1 MKQYLNTAIDSVQYA
16 KTQFLNTFV
25 NEEVIR
31 EPLQLFV
38 NAQAQFA
45 RQMVHASDVFIDSAT
60 KYDFAGAFEKAFKP
74 FKSVV

>member
-38 NAQAQFA
+38 DAQAQFA

-74 FKSVV
+74 FKSAV

>member
-1 MKQYLNTAIDSVQYA
+1 MKAYLNTAIDSVQYA

-38 NAQAQFA
+38 DAQAQFA

-74 FKSVV
+74 FKSAV

>member
-38 NAQAQFA
+38 DAQAQFA

>member
-25 NEEVIR
+25 NEEIIR

-38 NAQAQFA
+38 DAQAQFA

>member
-1 MKQYLNTAIDSVQYA
+1 MKAYLNTAIDSIQYA

-38 NAQAQFA
+38 DAQAQFA

-74 FKSVV
+74 FKSAV

>member
-38 NAQAQFA
+38 DAQAQFA
-45 RQMVHASDVFIDSAT
+45 RQMVHASDVFIESAT

-74 FKSVV
+74 FKSAV

>member
-25 NEEVIR
+25 NEEIIR

-38 NAQAQFA
+38 DAQAQFA

-74 FKSVV
+74 FKSAV

>member
-1 MKQYLNTAIDSVQYA
+1 MKAYLNTAIDSVQYA

-25 NEEVIR
+25 NEEIIR

-38 NAQAQFA
+38 DAQAQFA

-60 KYDFAGAFEKAFKP
+60 KYDFAGALEKAFKP
-74 FKSVV
+74 FKSAV

>member
-38 NAQAQFA
+38 DAQAQFA

-74 FKSVV
+74 FK